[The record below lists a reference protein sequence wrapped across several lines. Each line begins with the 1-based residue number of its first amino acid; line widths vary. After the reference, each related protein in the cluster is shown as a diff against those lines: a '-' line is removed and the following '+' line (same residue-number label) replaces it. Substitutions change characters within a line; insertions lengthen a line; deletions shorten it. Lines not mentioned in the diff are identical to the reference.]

1 MLLVCLHGQQL
12 ILVLQFD
19 HAGIVRIQQIKEALN
34 NLIDL
39 AVL

>member
-19 HAGIVRIQQIKEALN
+19 HAGIMRIKQIKESLN

-39 AVL
+39 AV